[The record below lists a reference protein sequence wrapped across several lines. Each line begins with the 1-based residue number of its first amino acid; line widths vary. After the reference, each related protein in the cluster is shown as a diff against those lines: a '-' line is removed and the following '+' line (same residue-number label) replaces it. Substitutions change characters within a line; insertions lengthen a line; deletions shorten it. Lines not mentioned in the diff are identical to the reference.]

1 MASINTNMGSLLA
14 QKSMIAQNSKVDDAM
29 AKLSSGLRI
38 NSASDDAAGSAIASK
53 MESQV
58 RSLSVAIRNGH
69 DAISMTQTA
78 EGALGE
84 MENILQRVREL
95 AVQAG
100 NSTLSAADRVSIQ
113 NEVKALTA
121 EINNIADKTEFN
133 NVKLLNGTNKSLTFQ
148 TGINADDALTV
159 NLMDA
164 NVANLG
170 LGGSTG
176 VTTYTS
182 ERISADDKSG
192 TAVTDVKI
200 NGKNFLSATLADI
213 SASTE
218 AAGAVA
224 DAINLNTGVHGA
236 VATAFNEVTSTVQGA
251 FVMSDVFEINGE
263 TIALATSAEGL
274 VANINLLADG
284 VQARL
289 NADTS
294 ITLFNNDGGEI
305 IIADAAG
312 QGAADVGFTTA
323 TYEGFVTLENLD
335 KSAVIIEAGNQANGY
350 VTTDTAAGLGSDV
363 ELFGF
368 TQTTADGLGLKGNV
382 VTTAVLADTDLV
394 KINDVLI
401 GASLL
406 DSASSKADAINKL
419 TSEHGVTAN
428 ASSKMAIDLDFTVS
442 APGAAEWEVQG
453 AVIDISGA
461 DNTKDVA
468 DLINADT
475 GVGDVYA
482 TVSAT
487 GLLELSSASGQNI
500 VVFSSESGF
509 AITAEDG
516 NDNALTA
523 ASNVFTAFG
532 QITLSNSDGS
542 HIKLTD
548 GSGDSEITN
557 AGLAKLGLQ
566 GTSAKQGVS
575 EQGVDVSNLNSA
587 TSSLAKIDA
596 AIDSLSE
603 FRSSF
608 GAVENRIDAQI
619 NNMTTLKVNTQAA
632 QSRIEDA
639 DFAAETTNLTK
650 AQILSQAA
658 TSMLAQANSSKQNL
672 LALLQG

>member
-1 MASINTNMGSLLA
+1 MASINTNVASLVA
-14 QKSMIAQNSKVDDAM
+14 QQSMQQQNDKVADAM

-236 VATAFNEVTSTVQGA
+236 VATAFNEVTSALTGS
-251 FVMSDVFEINGE
+251 FVMSDVFELNGE

-382 VTTAVLADTDLV
+382 VTTDVLADTDLV

-532 QITLSNSDGS
+532 QITLSTVDGS
-542 HIKLTD
+542 SIKLTD

-557 AGLAKLGLQ
+557 TGLAKLGLQ
-566 GTSAKQGVS
+566 GTSAKQSVS
-575 EQGVDVSNLNSA
+575 EQGVDVSSLVSA
-587 TSSLAKIDA
+587 TNSLAKIDA

>member
-1 MASINTNMGSLLA
+1 
-14 QKSMIAQNSKVDDAM
+14 
-29 AKLSSGLRI
+29 
-38 NSASDDAAGSAIASK
+38 
-53 MESQV
+53 
-58 RSLSVAIRNGH
+58 
-69 DAISMTQTA
+69 
-78 EGALGE
+78 
-84 MENILQRVREL
+84 
-95 AVQAG
+95 
-100 NSTLSAADRVSIQ
+100 
-113 NEVKALTA
+113 
-121 EINNIADKTEFN
+121 
-133 NVKLLNGTNKSLTFQ
+133 
-148 TGINADDALTV
+148 
-159 NLMDA
+159 
-164 NVANLG
+164 
-170 LGGSTG
+170 
-176 VTTYTS
+176 
-182 ERISADDKSG
+182 
-192 TAVTDVKI
+192 
-200 NGKNFLSATLADI
+200 
-213 SASTE
+213 
-218 AAGAVA
+218 
-224 DAINLNTGVHGA
+224 
-236 VATAFNEVTSTVQGA
+236 
-251 FVMSDVFEINGE
+251 MSDVFELNGE
-263 TIALATSAEGL
+263 TIALSTSAEEL

-289 NADTS
+289 NADTT

-335 KSAVIIEAGNQANGY
+335 KSAVTIEAGNQANGY

-368 TQTTADGLGLKGNV
+368 TQTTADGKGLKGNV
-382 VTTAVLADTDLV
+382 VSTDVLADTDLV

-500 VVFSSESGF
+500 VVLSSESGF

-532 QITLSNSDGS
+532 QITLSTVDGS
-542 HIKLTD
+542 SIKLTD

-557 AGLAKLGLQ
+557 TGLAKLGLQ
-566 GTSAKQGVS
+566 GTSAKQSVS
-575 EQGVDVSNLNSA
+575 EQGVDVSSLVSA
-587 TSSLAKIDA
+587 TNSLAKIDS

-608 GAVENRIDAQI
+608 GSVENRIDAQI

>member
-1 MASINTNMGSLLA
+1 MASINTNVVSLVA
-14 QKSMIAQNSKVDDAM
+14 QKSMQQQNDKVADAM

-236 VATAFNEVTSTVQGA
+236 VATAFNEVTSALTGS
-251 FVMSDVFEINGE
+251 FVMSDVFELNGE
-263 TIALATSAEGL
+263 TIALSTSAEEL

-323 TYEGFVTLENLD
+323 TYEGFVKLENLNG
-335 KSAVIIEAGNQANGY
+335 SVVTVEAGNQANGY

-382 VTTAVLADTDLV
+382 VTTDVLADTDLV

-557 AGLAKLGLQ
+557 TGLAKLGLQ
-566 GTSAKQGVS
+566 GTSAKQSVS
-575 EQGVDVSNLNSA
+575 EQGVDVSSLVSA
-587 TSSLAKIDA
+587 TNSLAKIDA

-608 GAVENRIDAQI
+608 GSVENRIDAQI